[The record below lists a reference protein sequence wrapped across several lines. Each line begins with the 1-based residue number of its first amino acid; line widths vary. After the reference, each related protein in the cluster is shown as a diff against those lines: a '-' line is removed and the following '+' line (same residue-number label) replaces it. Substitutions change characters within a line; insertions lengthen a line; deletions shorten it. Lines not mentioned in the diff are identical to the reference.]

1 MFQKSSDMESAGR
14 LCRLLLGY
22 GIREKTIDLTICNLV
37 KMQIFYLVL
46 FTFLGNKNF
55 PLYLQ
60 SFRIS
65 GTLHEDC
72 MGVLTLIQCPS
83 LSYVFFS

>member
-1 MFQKSSDMESAGR
+1 MYFSKNAKF
-14 LCRLLLGY
+14 L
-22 GIREKTIDLTICNLV
+22 
-37 KMQIFYLVL
+37 FVL

-55 PLYLQ
+55 SLYLQ

-72 MGVLTLIQCPS
+72 MEVRTLIQCAS
-83 LSYVFFS
+83 LSYVFFPEYKSL